1 MKKTLLDTDIFS
13 EILKK
18 YVIFQSPEKIIK
30 LMKLN
35 TAIDLYKNAELSVG
49 AATEF
54 VGDIDRYEFLYECNK
69 RGVEPQTYESV
80 EELKQ
85 EVSMLDIDL
94 A

>member
-1 MKKTLLDTDIFS
+1 MELTVDIPD
-13 EILKK
+13 K
-18 YVIFQSPEKIIK
+18 YVILQSPEKIIR

-35 TAIDLYKNAELSVG
+35 TAIDLYQNAELSVG

-54 VGDIDRYEFLYECNK
+54 VGDIDRFEFLYECNK

-80 EELKQ
+80 NELKK
-85 EVSMLDIDL
+85 EVSMLDIEL